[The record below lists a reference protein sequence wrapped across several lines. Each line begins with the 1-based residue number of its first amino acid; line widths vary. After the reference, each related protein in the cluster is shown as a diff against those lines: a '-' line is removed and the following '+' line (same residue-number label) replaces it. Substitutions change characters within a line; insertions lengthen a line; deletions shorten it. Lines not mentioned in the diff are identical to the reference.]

1 MLIVAGGDPW
11 RTAFSDSAG
20 YAQTTRRIIVSLFTS
35 GKQKI
40 KIWSNSIKEVLR
52 DLNDNSRP
60 DAGFASKLFM
70 HGSIWPLSIP
80 APSTSGTSLAP
91 RDREWGIVWSG
102 PVPGVVGWDKTIFSL
117 ILRSKCHFSPL
128 ENCHFS
134 VAASPQ
140 ESRPDTS
147 TRIPPATQA
156 NKVCIWRCVFKFQ
169 ANMRMMPTRMDF
181 FFAKE
186 RIKRNISLISLA
198 LIIRQLK

>member
-1 MLIVAGGDPW
+1 MLIVTGGDPW
-11 RTAFSDSAG
+11 RTAFSDSPG
-20 YAQTTRRIIVSLFTS
+20 YAQTTRRIIVSSFTS
-35 GKQKI
+35 DKQKI

-52 DLNDNSRP
+52 DLNDNSCP

-80 APSTSGTSLAP
+80 APATSETSLAP
-91 RDREWGIVWSG
+91 RAREWGIVWSG

-134 VAASPQ
+134 VAASLQ

-169 ANMRMMPTRMDF
+169 ANVRMMPTRIDF
-181 FFAKE
+181 FFA
-186 RIKRNISLISLA
+186 RMISLA

>member
-11 RTAFSDSAG
+11 RTAFSDSPG
-20 YAQTTRRIIVSLFTS
+20 YAQTTRRIIVSSFTS
-35 GKQKI
+35 DKQKI
-40 KIWSNSIKEVLR
+40 KIWSNSIKEILR
-52 DLNDNSRP
+52 DLNDNSCP

-80 APSTSGTSLAP
+80 APATSETSLAP
-91 RDREWGIVWSG
+91 RAREWGIVWSG
-102 PVPGVVGWDKTIFSL
+102 PVPGVVEWDKTIFSL

-169 ANMRMMPTRMDF
+169 ANVRMMPTRIDF
-181 FFAKE
+181 FFCKNDQPSFNN
-186 RIKRNISLISLA
+186 KTT
-198 LIIRQLK
+198 

>member
-11 RTAFSDSAG
+11 RTAFSDSPG
-20 YAQTTRRIIVSLFTS
+20 YAQTARRIIVSSFTS
-35 GKQKI
+35 DKQKI
-40 KIWSNSIKEVLR
+40 KMWSNSIKEVLR
-52 DLNDNSRP
+52 DLNDNSCP

-91 RDREWGIVWSG
+91 RAREWGIVWSG

-169 ANMRMMPTRMDF
+169 TNVRMMPSRMDF
-181 FFAKE
+181 FLQQKE
-186 RIKRNISLISLA
+186 
-198 LIIRQLK
+198 LKEIFLWSA

>member
-1 MLIVAGGDPW
+1 MLIVAGGNPW

-52 DLNDNSRP
+52 DLNDNSCP

-91 RDREWGIVWSG
+91 RAREWGIVWSG
-102 PVPGVVGWDKTIFSL
+102 PVPGVVGWDKTVFSL

-169 ANMRMMPTRMDF
+169 ANVRMMPTRIDF
-181 FFAKE
+181 FFA
-186 RIKRNISLISLA
+186 RMISLA

>member
-11 RTAFSDSAG
+11 RTAFSDSPG
-20 YAQTTRRIIVSLFTS
+20 YAQTTRRIIVSSFTS
-35 GKQKI
+35 DKQKI
-40 KIWSNSIKEVLR
+40 EIWSNSIKEVLR
-52 DLNDNSRP
+52 DLNDNSCP

-80 APSTSGTSLAP
+80 APATSETSLAP
-91 RDREWGIVWSG
+91 RAREWGIVWSG

-134 VAASPQ
+134 VAASLQ

-147 TRIPPATQA
+147 TRIPLATQA

-169 ANMRMMPTRMDF
+169 ANVRMMPTRIDF
-181 FFAKE
+181 FFA
-186 RIKRNISLISLA
+186 RMISLA

>member
-11 RTAFSDSAG
+11 RTAFSDSPG
-20 YAQTTRRIIVSLFTS
+20 YAQTTQRIIVSSFTS
-35 GKQKI
+35 DKQKI

-52 DLNDNSRP
+52 DLNDNSCP

-80 APSTSGTSLAP
+80 APATSETSLAP
-91 RDREWGIVWSG
+91 RARELGIVRSV

-134 VAASPQ
+134 VAASLQ

-169 ANMRMMPTRMDF
+169 ANVRMMPTRIDF
-181 FFAKE
+181 FFA
-186 RIKRNISLISLA
+186 RMISLA

>member
-11 RTAFSDSAG
+11 RTAFSDSPG
-20 YAQTTRRIIVSLFTS
+20 YAQTTRRIIVLSFTS
-35 GKQKI
+35 DKQKI

-52 DLNDNSRP
+52 DLNDNSCP

-80 APSTSGTSLAP
+80 APATSETSLAP
-91 RDREWGIVWSG
+91 RAREWGIVWSG

-134 VAASPQ
+134 VAASLQ

-169 ANMRMMPTRMDF
+169 ANVRMMPTRMDF
-181 FFAKE
+181 FFC
-186 RIKRNISLISLA
+186 KRKN
-198 LIIRQLK
+198 

>member
-11 RTAFSDSAG
+11 RTAFSDSPG
-20 YAQTTRRIIVSLFTS
+20 YAQTTRRIIVSSFTS
-35 GKQKI
+35 DKQKI

-52 DLNDNSRP
+52 DLNDNSCP

-80 APSTSGTSLAP
+80 APATSETSLAP
-91 RDREWGIVWSG
+91 RAREWGIVWSG

-134 VAASPQ
+134 VAASLQ

-147 TRIPPATQA
+147 TRIPLATQA

-169 ANMRMMPTRMDF
+169 ANVRMMPTRIDF
-181 FFAKE
+181 FFA
-186 RIKRNISLISLA
+186 RMISLA